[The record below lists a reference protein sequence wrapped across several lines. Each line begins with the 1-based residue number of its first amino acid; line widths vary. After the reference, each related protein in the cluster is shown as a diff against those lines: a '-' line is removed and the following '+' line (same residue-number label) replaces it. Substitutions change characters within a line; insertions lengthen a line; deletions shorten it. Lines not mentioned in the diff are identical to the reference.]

1 MAESR
6 TQEEDVDEFDHLMET
21 AWSQELEE
29 NLAAKNDG
37 QVAYVAKA
45 ASKVTTEVE
54 ESKTTAVTDKS
65 TAKLDNEEESNQL
78 VEQFGDELM
87 NRMMQEGTQEESHY
101 VKEYNEVVAHI
112 SQICNHIMAN
122 QKLPA
127 GQEAKPIDEHEVV
140 ELCPRIST
148 LASEYR
154 NLTD

>member
-1 MAESR
+1 M
-6 TQEEDVDEFDHLMET
+6 
-21 AWSQELEE
+21 
-29 NLAAKNDG
+29 
-37 QVAYVAKA
+37 
-45 ASKVTTEVE
+45 
-54 ESKTTAVTDKS
+54 
-65 TAKLDNEEESNQL
+65 
-78 VEQFGDELM
+78 EQFGDELM

-127 GQEAKPIDEHEVV
+127 GQEAKPINELEVV

-154 NLTD
+154 NLTDLDKE